1 MSSLTD
7 SQRQLLDT
15 LVTRYGNFQRD
26 VADGIL
32 PPNPERDF
40 MLHYLATHI
49 DSYEINQMAKAYL
62 DTFPDTE

>member
-1 MSSLTD
+1 MSLTD
-7 SQRQLLDT
+7 SQRRQLDA
-15 LVTRYGNFQRD
+15 LVTRYGDHQRD
-26 VADGIL
+26 VADGNL

-40 MLHYLATHI
+40 MLHYMATHI

>member
-15 LVTRYGNFQRD
+15 LVTRYGDFQRD
-26 VADGIL
+26 VADGTET
-32 PPNPERDF
+32 PNPERDF

-49 DSYEINQMAKAYL
+49 DSYELNQMAKAYL

>member
-1 MSSLTD
+1 MSSLTE
-7 SQRQLLDT
+7 SQRQMLDT
-15 LVTRYGNFQRD
+15 LVTRYGDSQRA

>member
-15 LVTRYGNFQRD
+15 LVTRYGDFQRD
-26 VADGIL
+26 VADGTET
-32 PPNPERDF
+32 PNPEHDF

-49 DSYEINQMAKAYL
+49 DSYELNQMAKAYL